1 MVRALVAA
9 ALLLTTPG
17 PARPAGPVDLALVL
31 AVDSSSSVDYGE
43 FNLQMRGLADAFR
56 DESVQNAIELAAP
69 NGMAVTL
76 VLWSGNGEQRQA
88 FAWTTAYGPA
98 GAEHVAELIDR
109 TPRLISG
116 GGTAINDA
124 IDFSIRLL
132 LSSGVVASR
141 RVIDVSGDGRD
152 NMGAFGVP
160 ATLRAVATGITV
172 NGLAILN
179 EDPLLDFYYQVNVIG
194 GASAFMVVADDY
206 EDFAEAIRVKLISEI
221 IGAPMS

>member
-1 MVRALVAA
+1 M
-9 ALLLTTPG
+9 TPG
-17 PARPAGPVDLALVL
+17 PAQAAGAVDLALVL
-31 AVDSSSSVDYGE
+31 AVDSSSSVDYDE
-43 FNLQMRGLADAFR
+43 FNLQMLGLAKAFR
-56 DESVQNAIELAAP
+56 DESVQNAIELGAP

-76 VLWSGNGEQRQA
+76 VLWSGSGEQRQA

-98 GAEHVAELIDR
+98 GAERLAELIDR

-116 GGTAINDA
+116 GGTAISDA

-132 LSSGVVASR
+132 LSGGVVATR

-152 NMGAFGVP
+152 NMGAIGVP

-206 EDFAEAIRVKLISEI
+206 EDFAEAIRIKLISEI